1 MEQKKNYEEHAPQSG
16 DKKGSVNEGGYNE
29 QHKQQSDKKNP
40 GTDGDQGN
48 LEEATPPGQDD
59 TGGGNDS
66 GKRSDDD

>member
-1 MEQKKNYEEHAPQSG
+1 MYQKKNYKDPKPQSG

-29 QHKQQSDKKNP
+29 EQKPQSDKKNP
-40 GTDGDQGN
+40 APPKDQGN
-48 LEEATPPGQDD
+48 VSKEARASQDD